1 MKTMNTM
8 KKNIVTFIICIIV
21 LITLF
26 ISSVSA
32 GYSSFCWSP
41 FVEKTI
47 AVKNT
52 ISANILVDKDNGIE
66 YIVVST
72 ENGVAI
78 TPRLKKN

>member
-8 KKNIVTFIICIIV
+8 KKSIVTFIICIIV

-26 ISSVSA
+26 VGSVSA

-47 AVKNT
+47 AGKATV
-52 ISANILVDKDNGIE
+52 SANILTDKDNGVE

>member
-1 MKTMNTM
+1 MKAINTM

-32 GYSSFCWSP
+32 GYPSFCWSP
-41 FVEKTI
+41 FVEKTV
-47 AVKNT
+47 AEKAT
-52 ISANILVDKDNGIE
+52 ISANILTDKDSGVE

>member
-1 MKTMNTM
+1 MKNLKNM
-8 KKNIVTFIICIIV
+8 KNNIVTFILCIIV

-41 FVEKTI
+41 FVEKTN
-47 AVKNT
+47 AGKDTVY
-52 ISANILVDKDNGIE
+52 ANILVDKDSGIE

>member
-1 MKTMNTM
+1 MKNL
-8 KKNIVTFIICIIV
+8 KNNIIAFVICIII
-21 LITLF
+21 LISLF
-26 ISSVSA
+26 VGSVSA

-47 AVKNT
+47 AGKDT
-52 ISANILVDKDNGIE
+52 ISANILIDKDSGVE

>member
-1 MKTMNTM
+1 MKAMNTM

-41 FVEKTI
+41 FVEKTV
-47 AVKNT
+47 AEKAT
-52 ISANILVDKDNGIE
+52 ISANILTDKDSGVE

-72 ENGVAI
+72 ESGVAI

>member
-1 MKTMNTM
+1 MKAMNTM

-26 ISSVSA
+26 ISPVSA

-41 FVEKTI
+41 FVEKTV
-47 AVKNT
+47 AEKAT
-52 ISANILVDKDNGIE
+52 ISANILTDKDNGVE

>member
-1 MKTMNTM
+1 MKTMNTT
-8 KKNIVTFIICIIV
+8 KKNIVAFVICIVV
-21 LITLF
+21 LISLF
-26 ISSVSA
+26 VGSVSA

-41 FVEKTI
+41 FVEKAI
-47 AVKNT
+47 AGKDT
-52 ISANILVDKDNGIE
+52 ISANIFTDKDSGVE

>member
-1 MKTMNTM
+1 MKNLKNM
-8 KKNIVTFIICIIV
+8 KNNIVTFAICIIV

-26 ISSVSA
+26 VGSVSA

-41 FVEKTI
+41 FVEKTN
-47 AVKNT
+47 AGKGA
-52 ISANILVDKDNGIE
+52 ISANILTDKDSGVE

>member
-26 ISSVSA
+26 VGSVSA

-47 AVKNT
+47 AGKNT
-52 ISANILVDKDNGIE
+52 VSVLPNYSQNACVANSWE
-66 YIVVST
+66 ETHS
-72 ENGVAI
+72 
-78 TPRLKKN
+78 

>member
-1 MKTMNTM
+1 MKAMNTM
-8 KKNIVTFIICIIV
+8 KKNIVTFAICIIV

-26 ISSVSA
+26 VGSVSA

-47 AVKNT
+47 AGQDTV
-52 ISANILVDKDNGIE
+52 SANILVDKDNGVE

>member
-1 MKTMNTM
+1 MKAMNTM

-26 ISSVSA
+26 VGSVSA

-41 FVEKTI
+41 FVEKTV
-47 AVKNT
+47 AEKAT
-52 ISANILVDKDNGIE
+52 ISANILTDKDNGVE

>member
-26 ISSVSA
+26 ISFVSA

-41 FVEKTI
+41 FVEKTV
-47 AVKNT
+47 AEKAT
-52 ISANILVDKDNGIE
+52 ISANILTDKDNGVE

>member
-1 MKTMNTM
+1 MKAMITM
-8 KKNIVTFIICIIV
+8 KKNMVAVAICIIV
-21 LITLF
+21 LITRF
-26 ISSVSA
+26 VGSVSA

-41 FVEKTI
+41 FVEKTN
-47 AVKNT
+47 AGKGA
-52 ISANILVDKDNGIE
+52 ISANILTDKDNGVE

>member
-47 AVKNT
+47 MGKAT
-52 ISANILVDKDNGIE
+52 ISANILTDKDNGIE

>member
-26 ISSVSA
+26 VGSVSA

-47 AVKNT
+47 AGKAA
-52 ISANILVDKDNGIE
+52 ISANILTDKDNGVE

-78 TPRLKKN
+78 PPRLKKN

>member
-8 KKNIVTFIICIIV
+8 KKNIVTFAICIIV

-26 ISSVSA
+26 VGSVSA

-47 AVKNT
+47 AGKNT

-72 ENGVAI
+72 ESGVAI

>member
-1 MKTMNTM
+1 MKNLKNM
-8 KKNIVTFIICIIV
+8 KNNIIAFVICIIV

-47 AVKNT
+47 AGKDT
-52 ISANILVDKDNGIE
+52 ISANILVDKDNGVE
-66 YIVVST
+66 YIVVSS

>member
-8 KKNIVTFIICIIV
+8 KKNIVTFAICIIV

-26 ISSVSA
+26 VGSVSA

-47 AVKNT
+47 AGKDT
-52 ISANILVDKDNGIE
+52 ISANILVDKENGVE
-66 YIVVST
+66 YIVVSS
-72 ENGVAI
+72 EHGVAI

>member
-1 MKTMNTM
+1 MKAMNTM
-8 KKNIVTFIICIIV
+8 KKNIVTFVICIIV

-26 ISSVSA
+26 VGSVSA
-32 GYSSFCWSP
+32 GYSNFCWSP

-47 AVKNT
+47 AGKDTV
-52 ISANILVDKDNGIE
+52 SANILVDKDNGVE

>member
-1 MKTMNTM
+1 MKIMNTM

-26 ISSVSA
+26 VGSVSA

-41 FVEKTI
+41 FVEKAI
-47 AVKNT
+47 AGKAT
-52 ISANILVDKDNGIE
+52 ISANILTDKDNGVE

-78 TPRLKKN
+78 TPCLKKN

>member
-8 KKNIVTFIICIIV
+8 KKNIVTFIICIVV

-26 ISSVSA
+26 VGSVSA
-32 GYSSFCWSP
+32 GYTSFCWSP

-47 AVKNT
+47 AGKNT

>member
-1 MKTMNTM
+1 MKNL
-8 KKNIVTFIICIIV
+8 KNNIVTFVICIII
-21 LITLF
+21 LISLF
-26 ISSVSA
+26 VGSVSA
-32 GYSSFCWSP
+32 GYSSFCWSS

-47 AVKNT
+47 AGKDT
-52 ISANILVDKDNGIE
+52 ISANILTDKDSGVE